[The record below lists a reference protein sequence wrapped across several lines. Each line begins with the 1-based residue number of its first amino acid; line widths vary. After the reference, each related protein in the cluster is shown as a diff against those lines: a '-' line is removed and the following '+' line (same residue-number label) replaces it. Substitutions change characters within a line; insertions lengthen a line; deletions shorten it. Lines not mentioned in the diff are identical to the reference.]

1 MATTG
6 NNQTPDTP
14 TAGNTDHPASGG
26 SSTLAAQPVTATAQ
40 EEPAAAS
47 TQDVRSVRGTP
58 RVASG
63 LGLEDGNTG
72 LPLEHERD
80 HHAYPYDRVPLAP
93 ARRASLAPSVT
104 TSRRSGRSES
114 SQILGYL
121 ADMRRNGATD
131 QQMAA
136 QMDRLLG
143 VNRELRSPSS
153 NRMEAQAHPMGIQQV
168 IQQEPVFD
176 QALNTLEYPT
186 QREGE
191 TVEEYFRR
199 RAAAERQRSTPDPIS
214 TDTTLSPSQRQ
225 REKIENVE
233 LVDDRDNQEP
243 AQEMETTIQPK
254 QEPVSATTALK
265 GKGRAVEPNEPRA
278 SNPGAVVEPPV
289 DPVLE
294 AEKKFVNRVAL
305 QKWRNSAMRKGS
317 YTNIDDQYIRFDE
330 NGEPYEDCLDDY
342 IPNDQNNNILVPSNA
357 VWASE
362 ARGSSSQLP
371 TGMAGSISMAT
382 AYQTPAKAQAGVPE
396 YKLATVPAGESRTF
410 TTNETRI
417 GPGE

>member
-199 RAAAERQRSTPDPIS
+199 RAAAERQVNP
-214 TDTTLSPSQRQ
+214 
-225 REKIENVE
+225 
-233 LVDDRDNQEP
+233 EP

-278 SNPGAVVEPPV
+278 SNPGTTQHTQCPNTDEMRPQPIPATGAVVEPPV